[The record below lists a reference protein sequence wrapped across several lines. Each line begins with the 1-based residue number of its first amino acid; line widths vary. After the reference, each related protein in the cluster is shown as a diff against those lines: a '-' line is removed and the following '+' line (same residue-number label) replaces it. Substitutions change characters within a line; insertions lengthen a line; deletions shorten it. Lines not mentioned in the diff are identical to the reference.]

1 MTPSGHLRILGEV
14 DQLGEATDDEIFSSI
29 QDELDAAVA
38 GEAGP
43 RAPLRA
49 ARRSEC
55 QVERE
60 PIEPLRVLDNGSN

>member
-49 ARRSEC
+49 ARRSETM
-55 QVERE
+55 
-60 PIEPLRVLDNGSN
+60 GSISIRTSRTCP